1 MGRGRGA
8 GGRSL
13 DGGAAGAGNAGNGSL
28 AGGGKGGGSAGMPR
42 PRLNDSKRQ
51 ERIHKNP
58 MKCCD
63 TF

>member
-13 DGGAAGAGNAGNGSL
+13 DGGAAGAGNAGKGSL

-42 PRLNDSKRQ
+42 LNDSEWQ
-51 ERIHKNP
+51 ERTHNNP
-58 MKCCD
+58 MKSCD
-63 TF
+63 IL